1 MVMLIP
7 MVVGLPRADG
17 LSDDDG
23 VLVPETHL
31 ICGIQ
36 IRMVVGFRKSLKEF
50 SCGGLILTTSVWDS
64 PAPLSTTQ
72 ALAQRALLH
81 ATRDIFVTQQSE

>member
-1 MVMLIP
+1 MAMLIP

-50 SCGGLILTTSVWDS
+50 SCGGLI
-64 PAPLSTTQ
+64 
-72 ALAQRALLH
+72 
-81 ATRDIFVTQQSE
+81 